1 MIGLIKE
8 ELGRKIMTEWLGLT
22 PKTYSYKTHDGGG
35 DEKVEGRKKCIILQ
49 DNITRE
55 NKVTYNAKWPHL
67 PDNSKHNINKV
78 RLWIMKNK
86 CIV

>member
-1 MIGLIKE
+1 MMLKKDFTYNYEVERLLHVGKNKRVIGLIKE

-55 NKVTYNAKWPHL
+55 NKVTYNAK
-67 PDNSKHNINKV
+67 
-78 RLWIMKNK
+78 
-86 CIV
+86 

>member
-1 MIGLIKE
+1 
-8 ELGRKIMTEWLGLT
+8 MTEWLGLT

-55 NKVTYNAKWPHL
+55 NKVTYNAK
-67 PDNSKHNINKV
+67 
-78 RLWIMKNK
+78 
-86 CIV
+86 